1 MDFYSARLLFV
12 LVDRN
17 GKARKKNIYEESV
30 VVFRAKDLND
40 ALDRAIAIGT
50 KKSKSL
56 KPYTKFIEVE
66 TLDWVGKKVDG
77 MEVASKLRY
86 RIGTKPIS
94 TKTRFY
100 PEMSKPEGS
109 F

>member
-1 MDFYSARLLFV
+1 MMDFYSARLLFV
-12 LVDRN
+12 WVDR
-17 GKARKKNIYEESV
+17 KPRKKNIYEESIL
-30 VVFRAKDLND
+30 VFRAKDFDD
-40 ALDRAIAIGT
+40 ALNRAMAIG
-50 KKSKSL
+50 KERSKL
-56 KPYTKFIEVE
+56 PGTKFVEVE

-86 RIGTKPIS
+86 RISTKAIS

-100 PEMSKPEGS
+100 PEKSKPEGS